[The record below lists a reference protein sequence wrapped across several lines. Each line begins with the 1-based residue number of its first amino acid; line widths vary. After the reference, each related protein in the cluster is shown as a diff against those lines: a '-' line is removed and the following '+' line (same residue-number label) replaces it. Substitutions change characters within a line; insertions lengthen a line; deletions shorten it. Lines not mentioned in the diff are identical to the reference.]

1 MRLCHGWIS
10 HMIGYR
16 YRTTQKLVLMTT
28 LHGMLPI
35 ACLTVAILASGCST
49 SRTEVTQSYR
59 PIVVSESVAALN
71 LPAPDAN
78 QAANDSGAA
87 SRKNF
92 SGSDRRGELPA
103 GNILPVGFQEQQISA
118 ALTDAPDEETVQ
130 AEQLSVASE
139 SVSWTLAELEA
150 TALQQNPA
158 ILQASASAQKAVGY
172 RNQVGRKPNP
182 VIGYQAGQ
190 LADAGTDQHIA
201 FVEQD
206 IVMGDKLRKN
216 QSVLNQEVQSQLW
229 EVETQRIRVLTDVRQ
244 RFYEALAAQRR
255 KELAIAFEAV
265 AAKGVGFA
273 EARMRA
279 KEGTRPEVLQA
290 EIQLKEVQLQRRN
303 ADAAFR
309 GAWTQLMAVSGMPD
323 LQPGALDGQLS
334 VATADRDWEA
344 IQGQILSSS
353 PELQGARARFA
364 RARANLDRQQS
375 QAIPNLSLMLGAG
388 HDNGTG
394 SGMIN
399 TQIGLPVPIHNRN
412 QGNIAAAHAE
422 YCRASQDVRRT
433 ENAIQ
438 SRLAEARRDFEVS
451 AATVLQYEQEI
462 LPRAQETLTLA
473 ESAYEAGEF
482 DFLQV
487 LIVRRTYFDSNIAY
501 VAAQVDLAR
510 ASAMVDGSV
519 LSGGL
524 ESTRDTEFDSGLRDQ
539 SLTGQ

>member
-1 MRLCHGWIS
+1 MIHDCHTTTLRLFG
-10 HMIGYR
+10 
-16 YRTTQKLVLMTT
+16 TTA
-28 LHGMLPI
+28 LHGMFPC
-35 ACLTVAILASGCST
+35 ACLSVAIIVSGCST
-49 SRTEVTQSYR
+49 SPTKGARSYQ
-59 PIVVSESVAALN
+59 PLVAAESVASRI
-71 LPAPDAN
+71 LPAPTST
-78 QAANDSGAA
+78 QALNESEFNSSKLDV
-87 SRKNF
+87 
-92 SGSDRRGELPA
+92 RRGLHSDSIIA
-103 GNILPVGFQEQQISA
+103 VGFEEQQTSA
-118 ALTDAPDEETVQ
+118 VLTVASDDEAVH
-130 AEQLSVASE
+130 AEQSSVASE
-139 SVSWTLAELEA
+139 SLGWSLAQLEA
-150 TALQQNPA
+150 VALQQNPA

-182 VIGYQAGQ
+182 VIGYQGQ
-190 LADAGTDQHIA
+190 QLRDAGTDQHLA

-216 QSVLNQEVQSQLW
+216 QSVLNQEIQSQLW

-255 KELAIAFEAV
+255 KELALAFEAV
-265 AAKGVGFA
+265 ASKGVGFA
-273 EARMRA
+273 EARLRA

-290 EIQLKEVQLQRRN
+290 EIQLKEVELQRRN

-309 GAWTQLMAVSGMPD
+309 GAWAQLMAVSGMPGV
-323 LQPGALDGQLS
+323 QPGTLDGQLS
-334 VATADRDWEA
+334 VATADRDWNA
-344 IQGQILSSS
+344 IQGQILSTS
-353 PELQGARARFA
+353 PELQGVRARFA

-375 QAIPNLSLMLGAG
+375 QAIPNLSLIFGAG
-388 HDNGTG
+388 QDNGTG
-394 SGMIN
+394 TSMIN
-399 TQIGLPVPIHNRN
+399 TQIGVPVPIHNRN

-422 YCRASQDVRRT
+422 FCRASQDVRRT
-433 ENAIQ
+433 EIAIQ
-438 SRLAEARRDFEVS
+438 SRLAGARRDFETS

-462 LPRAQETLTLA
+462 LPRAQETLELA
-473 ESAYEAGEF
+473 ESAYAAGEF

-539 SLTGQ
+539 SLSGR

>member
-1 MRLCHGWIS
+1 VAFEDQQA
-10 HMIGYR
+10 
-16 YRTTQKLVLMTT
+16 TE
-28 LHGMLPI
+28 
-35 ACLTVAILASGCST
+35 ALTV
-49 SRTEVTQSYR
+49 
-59 PIVVSESVAALN
+59 
-71 LPAPDAN
+71 
-78 QAANDSGAA
+78 
-87 SRKNF
+87 
-92 SGSDRRGELPA
+92 
-103 GNILPVGFQEQQISA
+103 
-118 ALTDAPDEETVQ
+118 APDEEVVQ
-130 AEQLSVASE
+130 AAQSSVASE
-139 SVSWTLAELEA
+139 SFRWSLAELEA

-158 ILQASASAQKAVGY
+158 IQQASASAQKAVGY

-182 VIGYQAGQ
+182 IIGYQGQQ
-190 LADAGTDQHIA
+190 LADAGTDQHLA

-216 QSVLNQEVQSQLW
+216 QNVLNQEIQSQLW
-229 EVETQRIRVLTDVRQ
+229 EVETQRRRVLTDVRQ

-255 KELAIAFEAV
+255 KELAIEFETV
-265 AAKGVGFA
+265 ASKGVGFA

-309 GAWTQLMAVSGMPD
+309 GSWTQLMAVSGMPD
-323 LQPGALDGQLS
+323 LPPGSLDGQLS
-334 VATADRDWEA
+334 VATADRDWDA

-353 PELQGARARFA
+353 PELQGARSRFA

-375 QAIPNLSLMLGAG
+375 QAIPNLSLAFGAG
-388 HDNGTG
+388 QDNGTG

-399 TQIGLPVPIHNRN
+399 TQIGLPIPVYNRN

-422 YCRASQDVRRT
+422 FCRASQDVRRT
-433 ENAIQ
+433 EKAIQ
-438 SRLAEARRDFEVS
+438 SRLAGARRDFEVS

-462 LPRAQETLTLA
+462 LPRAQETLDLA

-510 ASAMVDGSV
+510 SAAMVDGSV

-539 SLTGQ
+539 ALSGQ

>member
-1 MRLCHGWIS
+1 M
-10 HMIGYR
+10 
-16 YRTTQKLVLMTT
+16 KTT
-28 LHGMLPI
+28 LVPWTS
-35 ACLTVAILASGCST
+35 ACLSVALFASGCST
-49 SRTEVTQSYR
+49 SRHGVTQTYR
-59 PIVVSESVAALN
+59 PAVAS
-71 LPAPDAN
+71 DSIAN
-78 QAANDSGAA
+78 Q
-87 SRKNF
+87 
-92 SGSDRRGELPA
+92 ELPA
-103 GNILPVGFQEQQISA
+103 TSNADSRPDSNDSESESPQIASNSDRFDQVSSNSLLPTGFEIQEPLAVTPATADKAS
-118 ALTDAPDEETVQ
+118 LQ
-130 AEQLSVASE
+130 AEQPVVASE
-139 SVSWTLAELEA
+139 SAGWSLDQLEA

-158 ILQASASAQKAVGY
+158 ILQASASAQKAFGY
-172 RNQVGRKPNP
+172 RNQVGLKPNP
-182 VIGYQAGQ
+182 IVGYQGQ
-190 LADAGTDQHIA
+190 QLSDAGTDQHVV

-216 QSVLNQEVQSQLW
+216 QSVLNQEIQSQLW

-255 KELAIAFEAV
+255 KELAIEFETV
-265 AAKGVGFA
+265 AAKGVSFA

-279 KEGTRPEVLQA
+279 KEGTKPEVLQA

-303 ADAAFR
+303 AEAEFR
-309 GAWTQLMAVSGMPD
+309 GAWKQLMAVAGMPD
-323 LQPGALDGQLS
+323 VQPGTLDGQLS
-334 VATADRDWEA
+334 VATADRDWDA

-353 PELQGARARFA
+353 PELQGARARYA

-375 QAIPNLSLMLGAG
+375 QAIPNLSLVLGAG
-388 HDNGTG
+388 QDNGTG
-394 SGMIN
+394 SSMIN

-422 YCRASQDVRRT
+422 FCRASQDVRRT

-438 SRLAEARRDFEVS
+438 SRLAGARRDFEMS

-510 ASAMVDGSV
+510 SSALVDGSV

-524 ESTRDTEFDSGLRDQ
+524 DSTRDTDFDSGLRDQ
-539 SLTGQ
+539 SLSGQ

>member
-1 MRLCHGWIS
+1 MAALQG
-10 HMIGYR
+10 
-16 YRTTQKLVLMTT
+16 T
-28 LHGMLPI
+28 LPC
-35 ACLTVAILASGCST
+35 ACLAVALFVSGCSA
-49 SRTEVTQSYR
+49 SRSGAIQSSRSTY
-59 PIVVSESVAALN
+59 AAKSISSRN
-71 LPAPDAN
+71 LPATPHSDPNDALD
-78 QAANDSGAA
+78 DSG
-87 SRKNF
+87 SHPTN
-92 SGSDRRGELPA
+92 SDRRSQLHTDS
-103 GNILPVGFQEQQISA
+103 ILPLSFVEQEATA
-118 ALTDAPDEETVQ
+118 ALIVAPAEEAVH
-130 AEQLSVASE
+130 AEPLSVVTE
-139 SVSWTLAELEA
+139 SVSWSLAELEA

-172 RNQVGRKPNP
+172 RDQVGRKPNP
-182 VIGYQAGQ
+182 MIGYQGQQ
-190 LADAGTDQHIA
+190 LADAGTDQHLA

-216 QSVLNQEVQSQLW
+216 QNVLNQEIQSQLW
-229 EVETQRIRVLTDVRQ
+229 EVETQRRRVLTDVRQ

-255 KELAIAFEAV
+255 KELAIAFESV
-265 AAKGVGFA
+265 AAKGVAFA

-309 GAWTQLMAVSGMPD
+309 GSWTQLMAVSGMPD
-323 LQPGALDGQLS
+323 LPPGSLDGQLS
-334 VATADRDWEA
+334 VATADRDWDT

-353 PELQGARARFA
+353 PELQGARSRFA

-375 QAIPNLSLMLGAG
+375 QAIPNLSLAFGAG
-388 HDNGTG
+388 QDNGTG

-399 TQIGLPVPIHNRN
+399 TQIGLPIPVHNRN

-422 YCRASQDVRRT
+422 FCRASQDVRRT
-433 ENAIQ
+433 EKAIQ
-438 SRLAEARRDFEVS
+438 SRLAGARRDFEVS

-462 LPRAQETLTLA
+462 LPRAQETLDLA

-510 ASAMVDGSV
+510 ASAMVDGFV

>member
-1 MRLCHGWIS
+1 
-10 HMIGYR
+10 MIR
-16 YRTTQKLVLMTT
+16 YRFGTTQT
-28 LHGMLPI
+28 LILTIAMQGTLP
-35 ACLTVAILASGCST
+35 AVCLAVVVFVSGCST
-49 SRTEVTQSYR
+49 SRSRVPPSYR
-59 PIVVSESVAALN
+59 PALTMESTTSRNVTVVPTSKSPQTWNDSTCKSVESESSEN
-71 LPAPDAN
+71 LPA
-78 QAANDSGAA
+78 
-87 SRKNF
+87 
-92 SGSDRRGELPA
+92 DR
-103 GNILPVGFQEQQISA
+103 ILPVGFEEQQGSDV
-118 ALTDAPDEETVQ
+118 LPVTPPEEGAHNAQSSSST
-130 AEQLSVASE
+130 E
-139 SVSWTLAELEA
+139 SVRWSLAALEA

-158 ILQASASAQKAVGY
+158 ILQASASAQKAFGY

-182 VIGYQAGQ
+182 ILGYQGQQ
-190 LADAGTDQHIA
+190 LADAGTDQHLAYI
-201 FVEQD
+201 EQD

-216 QSVLNQEVQSQLW
+216 QSVLNQEIQSQLW
-229 EVETQRIRVLTDVRQ
+229 EVETQRKRVLTDVRQ

-255 KELAIAFEAV
+255 KELAIAFETV
-265 AAKGVGFA
+265 AEKGVGVA
-273 EARMRA
+273 ESRMRA

-309 GAWTQLMAVSGMPD
+309 GSWTQLMAVSGMPN
-323 LQPGALDGQLS
+323 LEPGTLDGKLS
-334 VATADRDWEA
+334 VATADRDWNA

-353 PELQGARARFA
+353 PELQGARARCA
-364 RARANLDRQQS
+364 RARANLDRQQA

-399 TQIGLPVPIHNRN
+399 TQLSLPVPIHNKN

-422 YCRASQDVRRT
+422 FCRASQDIRRT

-438 SRLAEARRDFEVS
+438 SRFAEARSHFEVS

-462 LPRAQETLTLA
+462 LPRAQETLELT
-473 ESAYEAGEF
+473 ESAYVVGEF

-510 ASAMVDGSV
+510 AAAMIDGYV

-524 ESTRDTEFDSGLRDQ
+524 ESTRDTDFDSALRDQ
-539 SLTGQ
+539 SLSGQ

>member
-1 MRLCHGWIS
+1 
-10 HMIGYR
+10 MIAYR
-16 YRTTQKLVLMTT
+16 RSTTQIFVLRAHLRCM
-28 LHGMLPI
+28 MPF
-35 ACLTVAILASGCST
+35 ACLAVAMFATGCST
-49 SRTEVTQSYR
+49 SRWGVTQSYH
-59 PIVVSESVAALN
+59 PTVNATSVADRDLTATS
-71 LPAPDAN
+71 APDSN
-78 QAANDSGAA
+78 QTLNNSGTAA
-87 SRKNF
+87 SQDSSNP
-92 SGSDRRGELPA
+92 DRRSDLHLDS
-103 GNILPVGFQEQQISA
+103 ILTVGFEEQQTA
-118 ALTDAPDEETVQ
+118 VTVTEVPDEDSVK
-130 AEQLSVASE
+130 AEQLSVTNE
-139 SVSWTLAELEA
+139 SIGWSLAQLEA

-158 ILQASASAQKAVGY
+158 ILQASASAQKAMGY

-182 VIGYQAGQ
+182 IVGYQAGQ
-190 LADAGTDQHIA
+190 LADAGTDQHVA

-216 QSVLNQEVQSQLW
+216 QSVLNQEIQSQLW

-255 KELAIAFEAV
+255 KELAIAFETV
-265 AAKGVGFA
+265 AAKGVSFS
-273 EARMRA
+273 EARIRA

-309 GAWTQLMAVSGMPD
+309 GAWTQLMAVAGMPD
-323 LQPGALDGQLS
+323 LQSGTLDGELS

-344 IQGQILSSS
+344 IQGQILASS

-364 RARANLDRQQS
+364 RARANLDRQQA

-388 HDNGTG
+388 QDNGTG
-394 SGMIN
+394 SSMIN

-422 YCRASQDVRRT
+422 FCRASQEVRRT
-433 ENAIQ
+433 ESAIQ
-438 SRLAEARRDFEVS
+438 SRLAGARRDFEVA

-462 LPRAQETLTLA
+462 LPRAQETLELA
-473 ESAYEAGEF
+473 ESAYAAGEF

-487 LIVRRTYFDSNIAY
+487 LIVRRTYFESNLAY
-501 VAAQVDLAR
+501 VAAQVDLAL
-510 ASAMVDGSV
+510 ATALVDGSV

-524 ESTRDTEFDSGLRDQ
+524 DPTRETEFDSGLRDQ
-539 SLTGQ
+539 SLSGQ

>member
-1 MRLCHGWIS
+1 M
-10 HMIGYR
+10 
-16 YRTTQKLVLMTT
+16 
-28 LHGMLPI
+28 
-35 ACLTVAILASGCST
+35 ASQESPATSNAESRST
-49 SRTEVTQSYR
+49 S
-59 PIVVSESVAALN
+59 
-71 LPAPDAN
+71 
-78 QAANDSGAA
+78 NDSGTESPQNA
-87 SRKNF
+87 SNL
-92 SGSDRRGELPA
+92 DRLNPLST
-103 GNILPVGFQEQQISA
+103 NSILPVGFAVQEPLAVMPSA
-118 ALTDAPDEETVQ
+118 ADEGSIQ
-130 AEQLSVASE
+130 ANQPLVASE
-139 SVSWTLAELEA
+139 SVGWSLAQLEA

-158 ILQASASAQKAVGY
+158 ILQASASAQKAYGY

-182 VIGYQAGQ
+182 IIGYQGQQ
-190 LADAGTDQHIA
+190 LADAGTDQHLA

-206 IVMGDKLRKN
+206 IIMGDKLRKN
-216 QSVLNQEVQSQLW
+216 QSVLNQEIQSQLW
-229 EVETQRIRVLTDVRQ
+229 EVETQRIRVVTDVRQ

-255 KELAIAFEAV
+255 KELAIGFETV
-265 AAKGVGFA
+265 AAKGVSFA

-279 KEGTRPEVLQA
+279 KEGTKPEVLQA

-303 ADAAFR
+303 AEAAFR
-309 GAWTQLMAVSGMPD
+309 GAWKQLMAVAGMPD
-323 LQPGALDGQLS
+323 VQPGTLDGQLS

-344 IQGQILSSS
+344 IQTQILSSS

-364 RARANLDRQQS
+364 RARANLDRQQA
-375 QAIPNLSLMLGAG
+375 QAIPNLSLMFGAG
-388 HDNGTG
+388 QDNGTG
-394 SGMIN
+394 SSFMN
-399 TQIGLPVPIHNRN
+399 TQIGLPLPIHNKN

-422 YCRASQDVRRT
+422 FCRASQDVRRT

-438 SRLAEARRDFEVS
+438 SRLAGARRDFEIS

-473 ESAYEAGEF
+473 ESAYGAGEF

-510 ASAMVDGSV
+510 SSALVDGSV

-539 SLTGQ
+539 SLSGQ

>member
-1 MRLCHGWIS
+1 MK
-10 HMIGYR
+10 
-16 YRTTQKLVLMTT
+16 TTQIPWTC
-28 LHGMLPI
+28 
-35 ACLTVAILASGCST
+35 ACLAFALFTSGCST
-49 SRTEVTQSYR
+49 SRHGVTQTYR
-59 PIVVSESVAALN
+59 PAVASDSIAGREF
-71 LPAPDAN
+71 PATSNADSFADS
-78 QAANDSGAA
+78 NDSGSLSPQNAT
-87 SRKNF
+87 N
-92 SGSDRRGELPA
+92 SDRADQLSSN
-103 GNILPVGFQEQQISA
+103 NILPIGFEIQEPL
-118 ALTDAPDEETVQ
+118 ALRPGVADEGSIQ
-130 AEQLSVASE
+130 AEQPMAASE
-139 SVSWTLAELEA
+139 SVGWSLAQLEA

-158 ILQASASAQKAVGY
+158 ILQASASAQKAYGY
-172 RNQVGRKPNP
+172 RNQVGLKPNP
-182 VIGYQAGQ
+182 VIGYQGQQ
-190 LADAGTDQHIA
+190 LADGGTDQHIA

-216 QSVLNQEVQSQLW
+216 QSVLNQEIQSQLW

-255 KELAIAFEAV
+255 KELAIGFESV
-265 AAKGVGFA
+265 AAKGVSFA

-309 GAWTQLMAVSGMPD
+309 GAWKQLMAVAGIPD
-323 LQPGALDGQLS
+323 VQPGTLDGQLS
-334 VATADRDWEA
+334 VSTADRDWEA
-344 IQGQILSSS
+344 IQNQILLSS

-375 QAIPNLSLMLGAG
+375 QAIPNLSLIFGAG
-388 HDNGTG
+388 QDNGTG
-394 SGMIN
+394 SSMIN
-399 TQIGLPVPIHNRN
+399 TQIGLPVPIHNKN
-412 QGNIAAAHAE
+412 QGNIAAAHSE
-422 YCRASQDVRRT
+422 FCRASQDVRRT

-438 SRLAEARRDFEVS
+438 SRLAEARRDFEMS

-473 ESAYEAGEF
+473 ESAYEVGEF

-510 ASAMVDGSV
+510 SSALVDGSV

-539 SLTGQ
+539 TLSGQ

>member
-1 MRLCHGWIS
+1 MK
-10 HMIGYR
+10 
-16 YRTTQKLVLMTT
+16 TTFFPWTSAWLSAVL
-28 LHGMLPI
+28 
-35 ACLTVAILASGCST
+35 LASGCAT
-49 SRTEVTQSYR
+49 SRHGVTHAYR
-59 PIVVSESVAALN
+59 PAVATDSIANRELSTTPDADYGTASNDDVVESPKGGSNSDGLNDPESNDIVPAGFAVHEPLAVWIADSDEGSIQTDQTSVHSES
-71 LPAPDAN
+71 
-78 QAANDSGAA
+78 SGWSLA
-87 SRKNF
+87 
-92 SGSDRRGELPA
+92 
-103 GNILPVGFQEQQISA
+103 
-118 ALTDAPDEETVQ
+118 
-130 AEQLSVASE
+130 QLE
-139 SVSWTLAELEA
+139 S

-158 ILQASASAQKAVGY
+158 ILQASSSAHKAYGY
-172 RNQVGRKPNP
+172 RNQVGLKPNP
-182 VIGYQAGQ
+182 VIGYQGQQ
-190 LADAGTDQHIA
+190 LADAGTDQHLA

-216 QSVLNQEVQSQLW
+216 QAVLNQEIQSQLW

-255 KELAIAFEAV
+255 KELATGFETV
-265 AAKGVGFA
+265 AEKGVRFA

-303 ADAAFR
+303 AEAAFR
-309 GAWTQLMAVSGMPD
+309 GAWKQLMAVAGMPD
-323 LQPGALDGQLS
+323 MQQGTLDGQLS
-334 VATADRDWEA
+334 VATADRDWDN
-344 IQGQILSSS
+344 IQTQILSSS

-388 HDNGTG
+388 QDNGTG
-394 SGMIN
+394 SSFIN
-399 TQIGLPVPIHNRN
+399 TQIGLPVPIHNKN

-422 YCRASQDVRRT
+422 FCRTSHDVHRT
-433 ENAIQ
+433 ENSIQ
-438 SRLAEARRDFEVS
+438 SRLAQARRDFEVS

-487 LIVRRTYFDSNIAY
+487 LIVRRTYFESNLAY
-501 VAAQVDLAR
+501 VTAQVELAR
-510 ASAMVDGSV
+510 SAALVDGSV

-524 ESTRDTEFDSGLRDQ
+524 ESTRDTEFDSALRDQ

>member
-1 MRLCHGWIS
+1 
-10 HMIGYR
+10 MIRYR
-16 YRTTQKLVLMTT
+16 HRTTQTLVLMAT
-28 LHGMLPI
+28 LHGTLPT
-35 ACLTVAILASGCST
+35 ACLAVAIFVSGCST
-49 SRTEVTQSYR
+49 SRSGVTQTNR
-59 PIVVSESVAALN
+59 TALAEESIASRNLPTTPTADPSQALN
-71 LPAPDAN
+71 
-78 QAANDSGAA
+78 DSACR
-87 SRKNF
+87 S
-92 SGSDRRGELPA
+92 SDFDPRSQLHSDSV
-103 GNILPVGFQEQQISA
+103 LPVGFEEQQA
-118 ALTDAPDEETVQ
+118 TEALTVALDEE
-130 AEQLSVASE
+130 SVHSAQFSEAIE
-139 SVSWTLAELEA
+139 SVSWSLAELEA

-172 RNQVGRKPNP
+172 RSQVGRKPNP
-182 VIGYQAGQ
+182 IMGYQGQ
-190 LADAGTDQHIA
+190 QLGDAGTDQHLA

-216 QSVLNQEVQSQLW
+216 QNVLNQEIQSQLW

-255 KELAIAFEAV
+255 TELAIEFETV

-303 ADAAFR
+303 AVAEFR
-309 GAWTQLMAVSGMPD
+309 GSWTQLMAVSGMPD
-323 LQPGALDGQLS
+323 LPPGNLDGQLA
-334 VATADRDWEA
+334 VATADRDWDA

-353 PELQGARARFA
+353 PELQGARSRFA
-364 RARANLDRQQS
+364 RARANLDRQQA

-388 HDNGTG
+388 QDNGTG
-394 SGMIN
+394 SSMIN
-399 TQIGLPVPIHNRN
+399 TQIGLPVPIHNKN

-422 YCRASQDVRRT
+422 FCRASQDVRRT

-438 SRLAEARRDFEVS
+438 SRLAGARRDFEVA

-462 LPRAQETLTLA
+462 LPRARETLELA
-473 ESAYEAGEF
+473 ESAYVAGEF
-482 DFLQV
+482 DFLQR

-510 ASAMVDGSV
+510 ATAMVDGSV

>member
-1 MRLCHGWIS
+1 MAAFHG
-10 HMIGYR
+10 
-16 YRTTQKLVLMTT
+16 T
-28 LHGMLPI
+28 LPW
-35 ACLTVAILASGCST
+35 ACLAAAIFLSGCSA
-49 SRTEVTQSYR
+49 SRWGISQSYSATR
-59 PIVVSESVAALN
+59 APKSTASRN
-71 LPAPDAN
+71 LPITPNSDRDEAQIDSGRHPSNSNRQSQQHSDSILPVAFQDHQATEAVTVAPDA
-78 QAANDSGAA
+78 
-87 SRKNF
+87 
-92 SGSDRRGELPA
+92 
-103 GNILPVGFQEQQISA
+103 
-118 ALTDAPDEETVQ
+118 DAPD
-130 AEQLSVASE
+130 AAKSSVSTE
-139 SVSWTLAELEA
+139 SVRWSLAELEA

-182 VIGYQAGQ
+182 MIGYQGQQ

-216 QSVLNQEVQSQLW
+216 QNVLNQEIQSQLW
-229 EVETQRIRVLTDVRQ
+229 EVETQRRRVLTDVRQ

-255 KELAIAFEAV
+255 KELAIEFEAV
-265 AAKGVGFA
+265 ASKGVGFA
-273 EARMRA
+273 EARLRA

-303 ADAAFR
+303 ADAEFR

-323 LQPGALDGQLS
+323 LQPGTLDGQLS
-334 VATADRDWEA
+334 VATADRDWDA
-344 IQGQILSSS
+344 IQGEILSSS
-353 PELQGARARFA
+353 PELQGARSRFT
-364 RARANLDRQQS
+364 RARANLDRQQA
-375 QAIPNLSLMLGAG
+375 QAIPNLSLAFGAG
-388 HDNGTG
+388 QDNATG
-394 SGMIN
+394 SGMMN

-422 YCRASQDVRRT
+422 FCRASQDVQRT
-433 ENAIQ
+433 EKAIQ
-438 SRLAEARRDFEVS
+438 SRLAGARRDFEVS

-462 LPRAQETLTLA
+462 LPRAQETLDLA

-501 VAAQVDLAR
+501 VSAQVDLAR
-510 ASAMVDGSV
+510 AAAMVDGAV

-539 SLTGQ
+539 SLSGQ